1 MHSNGVQA
9 MTLSFAY
16 SAGIN
21 YTSPMARVSVEDG
34 AKIASQNV
42 EQDRTLCGLISRLRN
57 KNQAALA
64 ELYDIT
70 AARVYALARKITGE
84 VQAAEEVVSDVYL
97 QVWQQAERYDSTRGR
112 VLAWV
117 MTICRSRA
125 LDWLRRRDQAQAYA
139 DPLSLQAE
147 RIQDDATPLE
157 LLILLERKSRVHDVM
172 VLLPETQQQL
182 LSLAFFKGLTHQ
194 EIADHTGMPLGT
206 VKTVIRTA
214 LLKLS
219 EHLDLRALQVEGKL

>member
-1 MHSNGVQA
+1 MVSSFIQA
-9 MTLSFAY
+9 PPLPFANN
-16 SAGIN
+16 AGIN
-21 YTSPMARVSVEDG
+21 YTTLMARTSAEEG
-34 AKIASQNV
+34 AMVTSQDI
-42 EQDRTLCGLISRLRN
+42 EQDRSLYALLLRLRD
-57 KNQAALA
+57 KEQAALA
-64 ELYDIT
+64 EFYDCT
-70 AARVYALARKITGE
+70 AARVYALARKITGDAP
-84 VQAAEEVVSDVYL
+84 AAEEVVSDVYL
-97 QVWQQAERYDSTRGR
+97 QVWQQVDRYDSTRGR

-125 LDWLRRRDQAQAYA
+125 LDWLRRRDQARPYA
-139 DPLSLQAE
+139 DPLSLQTESAT
-147 RIQDDATPLE
+147 DDATPLE
-157 LLILLERKSRVHDVM
+157 LMISLERKSRAHEA
-172 VLLPETQQQL
+172 LASLPATQQQL